1 MKTLS
6 EHAIKDRLRNLANEQ
21 GKSVNE
27 LLKKLYLE
35 RFLARLSKSKFIDQF
50 IFKGGYL
57 LRYYI
62 KIGRE
67 TKDLDFLFTQLN
79 SEIPTIKKIFQ
90 NICAINIKDSFSMW
104 PSGRVPRAC
113 PGVNEPDG

>member
-6 EHAIKDRLRNLANEQ
+6 ENAIKDRLRNLANEQ

-35 RFLARLSKSKFIDQF
+35 RFLARLAKSNFKNQL

-67 TKDLDFLFTQLN
+67 TKDKELKPHQYKNKMFYRFKFNKLWKTGHLW
-79 SEIPTIKKIFQ
+79 SIF
-90 NICAINIKDSFSMW
+90 
-104 PSGRVPRAC
+104 
-113 PGVNEPDG
+113 